1 MNSNSQMLVPKMN
14 LFYRS
19 ISVKQQLLGSRQQR
33 DSVYRLFTWKS
44 KLSGFLSDSSQ
55 SRKIRAQTEHFLD
68 QQPFLVVQP
77 HKTQA

>member
-33 DSVYRLFTWKS
+33 GSVYRLFTWKS
-44 KLSGFLSDSSQ
+44 KLSGFLSEQKNKSPDRTLPRSEAILG
-55 SRKIRAQTEHFLD
+55 RPTA
-68 QQPFLVVQP
+68 
-77 HKTQA
+77 